1 MSLNFWFSAWE
12 YFMINTYD
20 VHFYSSWAILKNW
33 PQIEMS
39 MQLDFG
45 EFFLIIW
52 GPTIEIIDSE
62 IWKKLRGLAAKQ

>member
-1 MSLNFWFSAWE
+1 
-12 YFMINTYD
+12 MINTYD

-62 IWKKLRGLAAKQ
+62 I